1 MKGMF
6 IMKCSQCGTENLD
19 DAKIC
24 SNCGY
29 VFDTDDKEILDDNA
43 QVINS
48 EASHKQAQIEEIKNR
63 RNQKKKSR
71 RNRKIIIAVL
81 LILIFAGAIFGAL
94 YLSHQN
100 DIRYNDNTIKTPAP
114 TESVEPTEDPLA
126 TEEPEPSEVPEL
138 LTEPTQEPTPTLTPV
153 DEPVNTIAPTV
164 SVSTPKPVVST
175 PKPTVKP
182 TPKPTNAPI
191 EESVAL
197 VGETISDASGHIYST
212 IVVGG
217 KPVYLEVTT
226 PLVNEAYIKV
236 SATDSGKTINY
247 LPIYKATSL
256 VTVPNNDFLIP
267 ESSVRLLTNEDL
279 AGLGYDELTIARNE
293 IYAKAGRQFTSSNM
307 AAYFG
312 AKSWY
317 KVNKSYNYKNDALN
331 ISDIENKNAHF
342 ILDYQK
348 TMN

>member
-29 VFDTDDKEILDDNA
+29 VFDTDDKEMFDDNA
-43 QVINS
+43 QIINS

-63 RNQKKKSR
+63 RNAKKKMR
-71 RNRKIIIAVL
+71 RNRKIIIAGL
-81 LILIFAGAIFGAL
+81 LILFFAGAIFGAL

-114 TESVEPTEDPLA
+114 TPTQ
-126 TEEPEPSEVPEL
+126 TV
-138 LTEPTQEPTPTLTPV
+138 EPTQEPIPTEAPEVSSEPTETPIATLTPV
-153 DEPVNTIAPTV
+153 ETAAPVAVT
-164 SVSTPKPVVST
+164 STPAPVVST
-175 PKPTVKP
+175 PKPTAKPVIKP
-182 TPKPTNAPI
+182 TPKPTKAPI
-191 EESVAL
+191 KESVAL
-197 VGETISDASGHIYST
+197 VGETISDTKGQIYST
-212 IVVGG
+212 VVVGG

-226 PLVNEAYIKV
+226 PLVNEAYIKF
-236 SATDSGKTINY
+236 SATDTGKTINY
-247 LPIYKATSL
+247 LPIYKPTGL
-256 VTVPNNDFLIP
+256 VTVANDDFIIP
-267 ESSVRLLTNEDL
+267 SSSIRLLTNEDL
-279 AGLGYDELTIARNE
+279 LGLSYDELTLARNE
-293 IYAKAGRQFTSSNM
+293 IYAKAGRQFTSPSM
-307 AAYFG
+307 AEYFG
-312 AKSWY
+312 TKSWY

-348 TMN
+348 SMQ